1 MTNKIT
7 THTDFMLHTVDNPH
21 NVMLDNAD
29 AYNISTMEPY
39 AVRVGS
45 TVVTEQDLEDLLTL
59 MEVLKNMPDDHPLA
73 ELKHLMRTHKAFKK
87 LKGHTQ

>member
-1 MTNKIT
+1 MTKKSP
-7 THTDFMLHTVDNPH
+7 HTDSTLHTVDNPH

-45 TVVTEQDLEDLLTL
+45 TVVTEEDLEDLLTL
-59 MEVLKNMPDDHPLA
+59 IDVLKNMPDDHPLS
-73 ELKHLMRTHKAFKK
+73 ELKQQMHTHKAFKK
-87 LKGHTQ
+87 LEGHTK